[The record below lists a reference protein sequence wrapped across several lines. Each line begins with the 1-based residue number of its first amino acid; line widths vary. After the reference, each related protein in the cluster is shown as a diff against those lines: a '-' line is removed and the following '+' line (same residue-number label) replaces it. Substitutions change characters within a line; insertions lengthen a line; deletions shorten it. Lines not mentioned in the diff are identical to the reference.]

1 MQNIND
7 QLNTVVKLF
16 NNGEKQTALN
26 KINILLSSNKKNAG
40 LWLLH
45 AKICINLNE
54 INKANSSLKKILNL
68 DLNNYEALKL
78 IYVNYLKIN
87 KIDLAKKYIDKLL
100 SDKNDN
106 NNYEVFRD
114 KAFIEYSNKNY
125 SISEKYINKA
135 LNHNS
140 EEVFGL
146 NILGLLYLEKNEILN
161 AIEIFKKS
169 ILINP
174 KYADSYNNLGKCY
187 IDLEK
192 LNLAYLN
199 FKKAYKINPNSDLP
213 LINIANIL
221 SLKDKNKLAIK
232 FYEKAKKINPKNQQ
246 VDKNII
252 ICNVRLKNFKWVEEK
267 FLNLQDSNNLSHD
280 LTLSY
285 SYLLLNKKNF
295 KKGFNYFD
303 ARLSTNE
310 FPKKNIYHY
319 NIIKAVNRQK
329 KIENNNKILI
339 VKEQGI
345 GDEILFS
352 SMYNDLIKN
361 NFSNLKIECD
371 HRLLKIFKRSFGS
384 NIFYPFGHYSG
395 LKKNIKKFD
404 NILYAGS
411 LTKYFRKNEKDFI
424 TQPYIKT
431 LIKLDENFNLILS
444 DFKDKKKVGISWK
457 SVFNIFGG
465 LKSLKLN
472 DFKKLYSD
480 KRLFINLQYGDTFTE
495 VSEFRDNGKYI
506 YNFDNLDLFN
516 DFDSLIS
523 ILKNLDVFVTV
534 SNSTAHFAGALGIPT
549 ILICPKKSSTYY
561 YWDYEDG
568 RTPWYDSVSIIKFKK
583 SIDYTMKLVDD
594 LIDKI

>member
-7 QLNTVVKLF
+7 QLNTIVNLF
-16 NNGEKQTALN
+16 NNGEKQKALN
-26 KINILLSSNKKNAG
+26 EINVLLSNNNKNID
-40 LWLLH
+40 LLLLH
-45 AKICINLNE
+45 AKICINLDE
-54 INKANSSLKKILNL
+54 IDKAISSLKKILNL
-68 DLNNYEALKL
+68 DLNNYEALRL

-100 SDKNDN
+100 TNKN
-106 NNYEVFRD
+106 NNYVVFRD
-114 KAFIEYSNKNY
+114 KAFIEYSKKNY
-125 SISEKYINKA
+125 LVSETYINKA
-135 LNHNS
+135 LNYNS

-146 NILGLLYLEKNEILN
+146 NILGLLYLEKDEILN
-161 AIEIFKKS
+161 AMEIFKKS

-174 KYADSYNNLGKCY
+174 QYTDSYNNLGKCY

-232 FYEKAKKINPKNQQ
+232 FYEKAKKINPNNQQ
-246 VDKNII
+246 ADENII
-252 ICNVRLKNFKWVEEK
+252 ICNVRLKNFEWVEEK
-267 FLNLQDSNNLSHD
+267 FLNLQDSSNLSDD
-280 LTLSY
+280 LILSY

-295 KKGFNYFD
+295 EKGFGYFD
-303 ARLSTNE
+303 ARLNTKE
-310 FPKKNIYHY
+310 FPKKNRYHY
-319 NIIKAVNRQK
+319 NIIKTVNKQK
-329 KIENNNKILI
+329 KLENSNKILI
-339 VKEQGI
+339 VKEQGV

-361 NFSNLKIECD
+361 NSSNLKIECD
-371 HRLLKIFKRSFGS
+371 ERLLKIFKRSFD
-384 NIFYPFGHYSG
+384 NDIFFPYGHYSAS
-395 LKKNIKKFD
+395 KKSVKQFD

-411 LTKYFRKNEKDFI
+411 LTKHFRKNEKDF
-424 TQPYIKT
+424 TTKPYIET
-431 LIKLDENFNLILS
+431 LGDLDNKFKLILS
-444 DFKDKKKVGISWK
+444 NFKDKKIIGISWK

-465 LKSLKLN
+465 LKSLELN

-480 KRLFINLQYGDTFTE
+480 ERLFVNLQYGDSVKE
-495 VSEFRDNGKYI
+495 VSEFKDSGKYI
-506 YNFDNLDLFN
+506 YNFNNVDLFN
-516 DFDSLIS
+516 DFDNLIS

-568 RTPWYDSVSIIKFKK
+568 RTPWYDSISIIKFKN

-594 LIDKI
+594 LINKIS

>member
-310 FPKKNIYHY
+310 IPKKNIYHY
-319 NIIKAVNRQK
+319 NIIKAGHRQK

>member
-7 QLNTVVKLF
+7 QLNTIVNLF
-16 NNGEKQTALN
+16 NNGEKQKALN
-26 KINILLSSNKKNAG
+26 EINVLLSNNNKNID
-40 LWLLH
+40 LLLLH
-45 AKICINLNE
+45 AKICINLDE
-54 INKANSSLKKILNL
+54 IDKAISSLKKILNL
-68 DLNNYEALKL
+68 DLNNYEALRL

-100 SDKNDN
+100 TNKN
-106 NNYEVFRD
+106 NNYVVFRD
-114 KAFIEYSNKNY
+114 KAFIEYSKKNY
-125 SISEKYINKA
+125 LVSETYINKA
-135 LNHNS
+135 LNYNS

-146 NILGLLYLEKNEILN
+146 NILGLLYLEKDEILN
-161 AIEIFKKS
+161 AMEIFKKS

-174 KYADSYNNLGKCY
+174 QYTDSYNNLGKCY

-232 FYEKAKKINPKNQQ
+232 FYEKAKKINPNNQQ
-246 VDKNII
+246 ADENII
-252 ICNVRLKNFKWVEEK
+252 ICNVRLKNFEWVEEK
-267 FLNLQDSNNLSHD
+267 FLNLQDSSNLSDD
-280 LTLSY
+280 LILSY

-295 KKGFNYFD
+295 KKGFGYFD
-303 ARLSTNE
+303 ARLNTKE
-310 FPKKNIYHY
+310 FPKKNRYHY
-319 NIIKAVNRQK
+319 NIIKTVNKQK
-329 KIENNNKILI
+329 KLENSNKILI
-339 VKEQGI
+339 VKEQGV

-361 NFSNLKIECD
+361 NSSNLKIECD
-371 HRLLKIFKRSFGS
+371 ERLLKIFKRSFD
-384 NIFYPFGHYSG
+384 NDIFFPYGHYSAS
-395 LKKNIKKFD
+395 KKSVKQFD

-411 LTKYFRKNEKDFI
+411 LTKHFRKNEKDF
-424 TQPYIKT
+424 TTKPYIET
-431 LIKLDENFNLILS
+431 LGNLDNKFKLILS
-444 DFKDKKKVGISWK
+444 NFKDKKIIGISWK

-465 LKSLKLN
+465 LKSLELN

-480 KRLFINLQYGDTFTE
+480 ERLFVNLQYGDSVKE
-495 VSEFRDNGKYI
+495 VSEFKDSGKYI
-506 YNFDNLDLFN
+506 YNFNNVDLFN
-516 DFDSLIS
+516 DFDNLIS

-568 RTPWYDSVSIIKFKK
+568 RTPWYDSISIIKFKN

-594 LIDKI
+594 LINKIS

>member
-7 QLNTVVKLF
+7 QLNTIVNLF
-16 NNGEKQTALN
+16 NNGEKQKALN
-26 KINILLSSNKKNAG
+26 EINVLLSNNKNID
-40 LWLLH
+40 LLLLH
-45 AKICINLNE
+45 AKICINLDE
-54 INKANSSLKKILNL
+54 IDKAISSLKKILNL
-68 DLNNYEALKL
+68 DLNNYEALRL

-100 SDKNDN
+100 TNKN
-106 NNYEVFRD
+106 NNYIVFRD
-114 KAFIEYSNKNY
+114 KAFIEYSKKNY
-125 SISEKYINKA
+125 LVSETYINKA
-135 LNHNS
+135 LNYNS

-146 NILGLLYLEKNEILN
+146 NILGLLYLEKDEILN
-161 AIEIFKKS
+161 AMEIFKKS

-174 KYADSYNNLGKCY
+174 QYTDSYNNLGKCY

-232 FYEKAKKINPKNQQ
+232 FYEKAKKINPNNQQ
-246 VDKNII
+246 ADENII
-252 ICNVRLKNFKWVEEK
+252 ICNVRLKNFEWVEEK
-267 FLNLQDSNNLSHD
+267 FLNLQDSSNLSDD
-280 LTLSY
+280 LILSY

-295 KKGFNYFD
+295 EKGFGYFD
-303 ARLSTNE
+303 ARLNTKE
-310 FPKKNIYHY
+310 FPKKNRYHY
-319 NIIKAVNRQK
+319 NIIKTVNKQK
-329 KIENNNKILI
+329 KLENSNKILI
-339 VKEQGI
+339 VKEQGV

-361 NFSNLKIECD
+361 NSSNLKIECD
-371 HRLLKIFKRSFGS
+371 ERLLKIFKRSFD
-384 NIFYPFGHYSG
+384 NDIFFPYGHYSAS
-395 LKKNIKKFD
+395 KKSVKQFD

-411 LTKYFRKNEKDFI
+411 LTKHFRKNEKDF
-424 TQPYIKT
+424 TTKPYIET
-431 LIKLDENFNLILS
+431 LGDLDNKFKLILS
-444 DFKDKKKVGISWK
+444 NFKDKKIIGISWK

-465 LKSLKLN
+465 LKSLELN
-472 DFKKLYSD
+472 DFRKLYSD
-480 KRLFINLQYGDTFTE
+480 ERLFVNLQYGDSVKE
-495 VSEFRDNGKYI
+495 VSEFKDSGKYI
-506 YNFDNLDLFN
+506 YNFNNVDLFN
-516 DFDSLIS
+516 DFDNLIS

-568 RTPWYDSVSIIKFKK
+568 RTPWYDSISIIKFKN

-594 LIDKI
+594 LINKIS

>member
-7 QLNTVVKLF
+7 QLNTIVNLF
-16 NNGEKQTALN
+16 NNGEKQKALN
-26 KINILLSSNKKNAG
+26 EINVLLSNNKKNMD
-40 LWLLH
+40 LLLLH

-54 INKANSSLKKILNL
+54 IDKANSSLKKILNL

-100 SDKNDN
+100 TNKN
-106 NNYEVFRD
+106 NNYKIFRD

-125 SISEKYINKA
+125 SVAEKYINKA

-146 NILGLLYLEKNEILN
+146 NILGLLYLEKDEILK
-161 AIEIFKKS
+161 AMEIFKKS

-174 KYADSYNNLGKCY
+174 QYTDSYNNLGKCY

-192 LNLAYLN
+192 LNLAYSN

-232 FYEKAKKINPKNQQ
+232 FYEKAKKINPNNQQ
-246 VDKNII
+246 ADENII
-252 ICNVRLKNFKWVEEK
+252 ICNIRLQNFEWVEKK
-267 FLNLQDSNNLSHD
+267 FLNLQDSSNLSHG
-280 LTLSY
+280 LILSY
-285 SYLLLNKKNF
+285 SYLLLSKKKF
-295 KKGFNYFD
+295 KKGFDYFD
-303 ARLSTNE
+303 ARLNTNE
-310 FPKKNIYHY
+310 FPKKNRYHY
-319 NIIKAVNRQK
+319 NIIKTVNRHK
-329 KIENNNKILI
+329 KLESNNKILI
-339 VKEQGI
+339 VKEQGV

-371 HRLLKIFKRSFGS
+371 ERLLKIFKRSFDS
-384 NIFYPFGHYSG
+384 DIFFPFGHYSAS
-395 LKKNIKKFD
+395 KKSVEQFD
-404 NILYAGS
+404 NILYAGN
-411 LTKYFRKNEKDFI
+411 LTKHFRKNEKDF
-424 TQPYIKT
+424 TTKPYIKT
-431 LIKLDENFNLILS
+431 LGNLDNKFKLILS
-444 DFKDKKKVGISWK
+444 NFKDKKMIGISWK
-457 SVFNIFGG
+457 SIFNIFGG

-480 KRLFINLQYGDTFTE
+480 ERLFVNLQYGDNVE
-495 VSEFRDNGKYI
+495 EISEFRDSGKYI
-506 YNFDNLDLFN
+506 YNFDNINLFN

-568 RTPWYDSVSIIKFKK
+568 KTPWYNSVTIIKFKH

-594 LIDKI
+594 LIDKIS

>member
-7 QLNTVVKLF
+7 QLNTIVNLF
-16 NNGEKQTALN
+16 NNGEKQKALN
-26 KINILLSSNKKNAG
+26 EINVLLSNNNKNID
-40 LWLLH
+40 LLLLH
-45 AKICINLNE
+45 AKICINLDK
-54 INKANSSLKKILNL
+54 IDKANSSLKKILNL
-68 DLNNYEALKL
+68 DLNNYEALRL

-100 SDKNDN
+100 TNKN
-106 NNYEVFRD
+106 NNYVVFRD
-114 KAFIEYSNKNY
+114 KAFIEYSKKNY
-125 SISEKYINKA
+125 LVSETYINKA
-135 LNHNS
+135 LNYNS

-146 NILGLLYLEKNEILN
+146 NILGLLYLEKDEILN
-161 AIEIFKKS
+161 AMEIFKKS

-174 KYADSYNNLGKCY
+174 QYTDSYNNLGKCY

-199 FKKAYKINPNSDLP
+199 FKKAFKINPNSDLP

-232 FYEKAKKINPKNQQ
+232 FYEKAKKINPNNQQ
-246 VDKNII
+246 ADENII
-252 ICNVRLKNFKWVEEK
+252 ICNVRLKNFEWVEEK
-267 FLNLQDSNNLSHD
+267 FLNLQDSSNLSDD
-280 LTLSY
+280 LILSY

-295 KKGFNYFD
+295 EKGFGYFD
-303 ARLSTNE
+303 ARLNTKE
-310 FPKKNIYHY
+310 FPKKNRYHY
-319 NIIKAVNRQK
+319 NIIKTVNKQK
-329 KIENNNKILI
+329 KLENSNKILI
-339 VKEQGI
+339 VKEQGV

-361 NFSNLKIECD
+361 NSSNLKIECD
-371 HRLLKIFKRSFGS
+371 ERLLKIFKRSFD
-384 NIFYPFGHYSG
+384 NDIFFPYGHYSAS
-395 LKKNIKKFD
+395 KKSVKQFD

-411 LTKYFRKNEKDFI
+411 LTKHFRKNEKDF
-424 TQPYIKT
+424 TTKPYIET
-431 LIKLDENFNLILS
+431 LGDLDNKFKLILS
-444 DFKDKKKVGISWK
+444 NFKDKKIIGISWK

-465 LKSLKLN
+465 LKSLELN

-480 KRLFINLQYGDTFTE
+480 ERLFVNLQYGDSVKE
-495 VSEFRDNGKYI
+495 VSEFRDSGKYI
-506 YNFDNLDLFN
+506 YNFNNVDLFN
-516 DFDSLIS
+516 DFDNLIS

-568 RTPWYDSVSIIKFKK
+568 RTPWYDSISIIKFKN

-594 LIDKI
+594 LINKIS